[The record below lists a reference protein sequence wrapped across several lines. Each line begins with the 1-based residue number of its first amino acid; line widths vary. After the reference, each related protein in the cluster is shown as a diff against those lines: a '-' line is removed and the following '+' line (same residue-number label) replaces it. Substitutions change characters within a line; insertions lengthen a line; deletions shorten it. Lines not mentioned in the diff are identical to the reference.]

1 MNNSALFPQMPT
13 DYASCPVLEALYERT
28 DSCKVRSFAMSITT
42 QANTPNNLLASLPP
56 QDRAYLVS
64 ISRLAHPLQ
73 GQVLSSRSDTGNDV
87 WFPHTG
93 IVALTVIDADG
104 RSVQTGLVGRDG
116 CVGLEALFDRVPTLP
131 DAIVQIDGPMSV
143 IPAAQ
148 LRSAVRDRPSIQVPM
163 SRFLY
168 GLAAQ
173 SLQTIACNRLHGLLA
188 RCCRWLL
195 TMRDEVKRDDL
206 PLTQEALAT
215 LLGSGRPRIN
225 GLLAKLEANGWV
237 QRRRGWIHVL
247 AKSELEAHSCDCYRI
262 VRHTCASLRLGAA
275 RNPTVTTVTD
285 ARFATK

>member
-1 MNNSALFPQMPT
+1 M
-13 DYASCPVLEALYERT
+13 
-28 DSCKVRSFAMSITT
+28 SFTT
-42 QANTPNNLLASLPP
+42 QASTSNRLLASLLP
-56 QDRAYLVS
+56 QDRAYLAS

-73 GQVLSSRSDTGNDV
+73 GQALTSRSDSGNDV

-93 IVALTVIDADG
+93 IVALIAIDADG

-116 CVGLEALFDRVPTLP
+116 CVGLEALFDRVATLP

-143 IPAAQ
+143 IPATQ
-148 LRSAVRDRPSIQVPM
+148 LRSAVRDRPSIQVPI

-168 GLAAQ
+168 GLAVQ
-173 SLQTIACNRLHGLLA
+173 SLRTIACNRLHGLLA

-247 AKSELEAHSCDCYRI
+247 AKDELEAHSCDCYRK
-262 VRHTCASLRLGAA
+262 VRHIYASLNFSAA
-275 RNPTVTTVTD
+275 QIPLSRW
-285 ARFATK
+285 